1 MDLEA
6 SIRMWK
12 LIAMEAVVKSQHA
25 SEEVKESTLAVRDCA
40 LTIAANMEYIMA
52 VTQCSCDKCCPNKH

>member
-1 MDLEA
+1 MDLES

-25 SEEVKESTLAVRDCA
+25 SEDVKNSTLMVRDCA
-40 LTIAANMEYIMA
+40 LTIAANMEYIMQI
-52 VTQCSCDKCCPNKH
+52 TQCTCEKCCPVKH